1 MRAAFGLFGFCKGL
15 VVSSAVHSYC
25 SYLPVVA
32 QQGRKSLKSLDWWL
46 GRDLQT
52 KLVFW
57 AVVTSNAQTSLGR
70 KKKKTANP
78 DWCLTFSVVSPSLFI
93 ETVWP
98 QRRLIATK
106 VPHVGAT

>member
-1 MRAAFGLFGFCKGL
+1 MRAAFGLFSFCKGL
-15 VVSSAVHSYC
+15 VVGSTVRSYC
-25 SYLPVVA
+25 GYLPVVA

-70 KKKKTANP
+70 KKKKQQI
-78 DWCLTFSVVSPSLFI
+78 LT
-93 ETVWP
+93 
-98 QRRLIATK
+98 
-106 VPHVGAT
+106 GA